1 MVKKTKGSHRLDKY
15 YHLAKEQGYRSRA
28 AFKLIQL
35 NRKYS
40 LLESCR
46 AVLDLCAAPGGWL
59 QVASKTLPLGSLMIG
74 VDLAPIKPIR
84 GVKCLLQDI
93 TTTQCRAAIKKEAAG
108 SMFDLVLHDGAPN
121 VGGVW
126 QSEAYTQSALVL
138 DSLKLATE
146 FLAPQG
152 TFVTKVFRSKDYNA
166 LLYAFNQLFDK
177 VESTKPLAS
186 RGASAEIFVVC
197 QGYKA
202 PSKIDPRLLDA
213 RHLFQEISEVKKVM
227 GPEALL
233 RQKITQKRHREGYEE
248 GLSTLR
254 KVTSATA
261 FLASINPV
269 EMLGQFTAMAL
280 DGTLAWIPVEGVAGE
295 IKEVSH
301 AIRTH
306 KATTPEIVALCKDLQ
321 VLGRSEFK
329 LLLKWRLQL
338 KKELKSELEGGERED
353 GKDKGAKAAA
363 AAAAALAAMD
373 PEEALLAEMA
383 GIQEGIQAREK
394 RERKKRR
401 ELKIKARVRA
411 AQMAQS
417 EGVLMDEQQGP
428 DSLFNLGSFKGKGK
442 LSGLLDSSA
451 PAEDEME
458 VLAHDSDEDLVGGI
472 SDDESGGDSDDDALR
487 YEARTEEAME
497 ESYRTYLERKGVR
510 DAAVKEKR
518 KRLGMDGELEDD
530 EEGGGG
536 EGKEGVDITGPS
548 TMDDEEEEEDAD
560 DVGGLLVGLDDEQVG
575 VRRTG
580 AAVAAQWFKQD
591 MFNDPGDA
599 IDDDAEEGE
608 DGEPKQSKKKAKAAA
623 KAAGKG
629 AAPAG
634 QQQQQEEDAST
645 RGGSSSRQA
654 GSSQPSAMDEDDDE
668 EEEGPLSEWAYGM
681 RGPASNPRPASPQP
695 ATAVCVEHVFCAQ
708 QLMAER
714 LRHKTAPWPACR
726 MLAMVRRTARRHASE
741 SAEARRASSSGDGF
755 EVVPQEASESGSDT
769 DSEDEFD
776 MLDDHGKAEVLALAK
791 KMLRR
796 RDKESIIDAAY
807 NRFAFH
813 DVGLPKWF
821 QEDEARHMR
830 PISMV
835 SKSEVAEEK
844 ERLRAID
851 ARPIKKVAE
860 AKARKQ
866 MRVVKKMTIA
876 RNKATVIADQ
886 EDVPMKSKMRE
897 IEKVYAKA
905 RASTKGRDGKG
916 DKGKKGKKGKGRSK
930 DPMDN
935 RLKKDKMDAKRQDRK
950 AGKGKRGR
958 K

>member
-668 EEEGPLSEWAYGM
+668 EEEGPLSE
-681 RGPASNPRPASPQP
+681 
-695 ATAVCVEHVFCAQ
+695 
-708 QLMAER
+708 
-714 LRHKTAPWPACR
+714 
-726 MLAMVRRTARRHASE
+726 ARRHASE